1 MTLNLY
7 TQSDDKRV
15 VNKTL
20 TSIATGIAITPMKSI
35 DILRPTI
42 IINYDNTYLSANY
55 FYISDL
61 NRYYYISSMEIE
73 IGKCITIT
81 GEIDIRK
88 SSAAAIPNVVAT
100 VVRSESV
107 GAPTEI
113 PDSKLPIDPNREE
126 LKSIKILYEGSSG
139 KQARFTAN
147 PSDWCY
153 ILTVVGGLEDAS
165 QS

>member
-7 TQSDDKRV
+7 SQSDDKRV

-20 TSIATGIAITPMKSI
+20 TTIAACVSITPTKPL
-35 DILRPTI
+35 DILRPTL
-42 IINYDNTYLSANY
+42 IINYNDAYLAANY
-55 FYISDL
+55 FFISDL

-88 SSAAAIPNVVAT
+88 SYATALPNVLAT
-100 VVRSESV
+100 VVRSESI
-107 GAPTEI
+107 GAPTAI

-126 LKSIKILYEGSSG
+126 LLSIKITNRLDG
-139 KQARFTAN
+139 KPVFTAN
-147 PSDWCY
+147 PADWCY
-153 ILTVVGGLEDAS
+153 ILTVVGGLEDAT
-165 QS
+165 